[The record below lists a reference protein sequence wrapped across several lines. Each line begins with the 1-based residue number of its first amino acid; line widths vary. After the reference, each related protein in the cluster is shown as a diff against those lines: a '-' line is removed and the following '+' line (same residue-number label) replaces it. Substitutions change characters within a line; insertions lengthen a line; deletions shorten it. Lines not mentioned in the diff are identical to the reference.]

1 MSQGRILSIIFR
13 PTVATLAQPP
23 LAAVSKQLQRP
34 FPEYARTHNIER
46 FVLLFFRRAHR
57 VHNRMAYRNG
67 TLRRLV
73 HAVYRLCSHARHDV
87 AASYAHTPVKYR
99 GGGGGVGTVMGGR
112 DIRRRRRRHRYK
124 TAAAVAQGSAVVV
137 AAAAASAQG
146 CLKCAAVAREIKNPF
161 TYARVLHRVV
171 TAPPPRTYVSLEIFL
186 YGRNIGDEDAV
197 CVVEPKAGGRRVY
210 DSARLVCDP

>member
-112 DIRRRRRRHRYK
+112 DIRRRRRHRYK

-171 TAPPPRTYVSLEIFL
+171 TAPPPYVRF
-186 YGRNIGDEDAV
+186 
-197 CVVEPKAGGRRVY
+197 AGNLFVRSKYRGRRC
-210 DSARLVCDP
+210 RLRCRTESGRSSSVRFRAFGL

>member
-23 LAAVSKQLQRP
+23 LVAVSKQLQRP
-34 FPEYARTHNIER
+34 FPEYARTHNIKR

-73 HAVYRLCSHARHDV
+73 HAVYRLCPHARHDV

-99 GGGGGVGTVMGGR
+99 GGGGGGVGTVMGGR
-112 DIRRRRRRHRYK
+112 DTRRRRHRYK

-137 AAAAASAQG
+137 AAASAQG
-146 CLKCAAVAREIKNPF
+146 CLKCAAVAREKKTRLPMREW
-161 TYARVLHRVV
+161 YYRRVV
-171 TAPPPRTYVSLEIFL
+171 ALLPRTYVSLKIFS
-186 YGRNIGDEDAV
+186 YGRNIGDEDAADGAAVRTESGRSSSVRFVV
-197 CVVEPKAGGRRVY
+197 CF
-210 DSARLVCDP
+210 S